1 VPPLPDNEKS
11 FGAKPAGKDW
21 LFYAGLQD
29 FFRPS
34 SDVDSCARHP

>member
-1 VPPLPDNEKS
+1 M
-11 FGAKPAGKDW
+11 
-21 LFYAGLQD
+21 FYAGLQD